1 MKNISK
7 RTGYLIV
14 AAFWLAILTLWSTKT
29 QAQML
34 PCDSIS
40 YTILSGSGGNT
51 TLQLNGMLT
60 PGFPGIVSM
69 WEWQVCDDA
78 LCFADTNQSA
88 TFNQFT
94 TADTLKVNL
103 GVYIIANGDTCYI
116 DLPLIKLIYVV
127 NGWEIMGEQGTT
139 ITEIQ
144 STNYMFD
151 NRIFDLLGREYY
163 TNKSIPFGLIYI
175 QNGKKYIKVK

>member
-29 QAQML
+29 QAQIL

-51 TLQLNGMLT
+51 TLQLNGMLA

-78 LCFADTNQSA
+78 LCYADTNQIGI
-88 TFNQFT
+88 FNQFT
-94 TADTLKVNL
+94 TTDTLKACLTTLLEMNNMM
-103 GVYIIANGDTCYI
+103 YSCMQCDS
-116 DLPLIKLIYVV
+116 LIYGPA
-127 NGWEIMGEQGTT
+127 GWMMMNMGNPTSIKELIGGQIGG
-139 ITEIQ
+139 Q
-144 STNYMFD
+144 MY
-151 NRIFDLLGREYY
+151 DLLGREL
-163 TNKSIPFGLIYI
+163 TDVPTSVMYI
-175 QNGKKYIKVK
+175 QNRKLKLRK

>member
-7 RTGYLIV
+7 RIGYLIV
-14 AAFWLAILTLWSTKT
+14 AVFWLVILTLWSTKT
-29 QAQML
+29 QAQIL

-51 TLQLNGMLT
+51 TLQLNGMLA

-78 LCFADTNQSA
+78 LCYSDTNQSS

-94 TADTLKVNL
+94 MNDTLKVCLTTLLEMNNMMYSCMQCDSL
-103 GVYIIANGDTCYI
+103 VYDGFGGWMMMNMGN
-116 DLPLIKLIYVV
+116 PLAIQEREWKFNNDNKIY
-127 NGWEIMGEQGTT
+127 
-139 ITEIQ
+139 
-144 STNYMFD
+144 
-151 NRIFDLLGREYY
+151 DLLGRELFYRP
-163 TNKSIPFGLIYI
+163 TGTMYI
-175 QNGKKYIKVK
+175 QNRKLYIRK